1 MMVSVGQETHTL
13 TQTGPQIPPFLLA
26 DPLFNLGLAH
36 SELQGK
42 LRPREAMSPTPNPSA
57 KPESGSVELWFGAVV
72 LVPVGLALRHVTRVM
87 APNLSEPLLCAGFPR
102 DWEPFK
108 ELEEEAC

>member
-1 MMVSVGQETHTL
+1 MVSVGHTHTL
-13 TQTGPQIPPFLLA
+13 TQPGPQIPPFLLA

-42 LRPREAMSPTPNPSA
+42 LRPREAMSPTPNPSV
-57 KPESGSVELWFGAVV
+57 KPESGSVEPWFGAVV
-72 LVPVGLALRHVTRVM
+72 LFPVGLALRHVTRGM

-102 DWEPFK
+102 DWESFK
-108 ELEEEAC
+108 ELGEEAC